1 MGQPGLARTLAR
13 MSKHTSPA
21 IPDWSDVPE
30 DDEAEPRDAVADN
43 PVIVLG
49 ED

>member
-1 MGQPGLARTLAR
+1 
-13 MSKHTSPA
+13 MSDTQNSPA

-30 DDEAEPRDAVADN
+30 DDMEPRDAVAEN
-43 PVIVLG
+43 PHIVLG